1 MIDRLVRLFRRTDAR
16 DAGACLLQRFAE
28 AGEGCRLLGD
38 VHISNPEN
46 IHLGAGVTLHHGVTI
61 WPRSAKARIGE
72 GTGINPNAVLMGA
85 VTIGARNLIAPGV
98 VFAAGN
104 HGMLPNGVPMIQQ
117 KGTREPITT
126 GDDVWIGANAV
137 ITGGV
142 TIGEGAVVGAGAVV
156 TKDVQPYDIVAGVPA
171 ERIGNRHEGFG
182 DQTPDAVTSA

>member
-1 MIDRLVRLFRRTDAR
+1 MIDRFLKLFRPTEPQDPT
-16 DAGACLLQRFAE
+16 ACLLQSFAE
-28 AGEGCRLLGD
+28 VGEGCRLLGEIH
-38 VHISNPEN
+38 VNSPEN

-61 WPRSAKARIGE
+61 WPRSAKARIGD

-117 KGTREPITT
+117 KGTRQPITT

-142 TIGEGAVVGAGAVV
+142 TIGEGAVIGAGAVV
-156 TKDVQPYDIVAGVPA
+156 TKDVEPYDIVAGVPA
-171 ERIGNRHEGFG
+171 KRIGNRHEWFG
-182 DQTPDAVTSA
+182 DQTPDAVISA